1 MSSDFYEAEESGR
14 RPRSLFSF
22 LFLPLLA
29 FVAGLAAMGWVLVNW
44 TSAAS
49 FIGVKPAPAAADL
62 PRPAPPVQPL
72 AGTPP
77 APVARPVVDLATS
90 RRVDQIEAK
99 LAQIDTQT
107 RAAVGNADRA
117 EGLLIAFAAR
127 RALDRGVRLDYLEG
141 LLRQR
146 FGATQPE
153 AVATI
158 LTASRQPVTLQEL
171 QEGLGKVAP
180 DLTDGAPQQGWWG
193 ALKTQLGDLVTIRK
207 AGMPSAM
214 PTQRLSRATARL
226 EAGQV
231 DVALT
236 EVIRMPGRDK
246 ARDWIAAARRY
257 VAARR
262 ALDVIETAALL
273 EPRVLAPIARPASAP
288 PLPAAIKRT
297 G

>member
-1 MSSDFYEAEESGR
+1 MSSDFYEAEESAR
-14 RPRSLFSF
+14 RPRALFSI

-29 FVAGLAAMGWVLVNW
+29 FVAGIAAMGWVVVHW
-44 TSAAS
+44 TGAAS
-49 FIGVKPAPAAADL
+49 FIGVRPAPAVAPDL
-62 PRPAPPVQPL
+62 PRPAPPLERL
-72 AGTPP
+72 AGASPT
-77 APVARPVVDLATS
+77 PVVRPMVDAATS

-171 QEGLGKVAP
+171 QEGLDKVAP
-180 DLTDGAPQQGWWG
+180 DLTGGGPQQGWWG
-193 ALKTQLGDLVTIRK
+193 AFKTQLGDLVTIRK
-207 AGMPSAM
+207 AGVPSTM
-214 PTQRLSRATARL
+214 PTERLSRATARL

-257 VAARR
+257 VSARR

-273 EPRVLAPIARPASAP
+273 EPRVLAPIGRPAPAP
-288 PLPAAIKRT
+288 IPAASK
-297 G
+297 GAS